1 MQKILKTTL
10 AAVLVT
16 ASAGAAMALPP
27 LEDDPRVVRE
37 FFAAAV
43 GDEIRNNCPSIS
55 ARMLRVVVRVK
66 ELESY
71 ALKLGYSQDDIT
83 AMRKSPE
90 AKEKL
95 KQMRDAYLAKNGVTE
110 GDAQSY
116 CRLGL
121 AEIEK
126 NTLTGYLLRAN

>member
-1 MQKILKTTL
+1 MQKFLKTTL

-55 ARMLRVVVRVK
+55 ARMLRVVVRAK

-83 AMRKSPE
+83 QMRKSPE
-90 AKEKL
+90 AKAKL
-95 KQMRDAYLAKNGVTE
+95 EAMRDNYLAKNGVTP
-110 GDAQSY
+110 GDAASY
-116 CRLGL
+116 CRLGM